1 MGLFSLLESSGHSKM
16 LLSEP
21 APGFRAGLRGLQAS
35 CLSLSSSQHSLTGGD
50 VNVWAPLIW

>member
-1 MGLFSLLESSGHSKM
+1 M

-35 CLSLSSSQHSLTGGD
+35 CLSLPSSQRSLTGGD
-50 VNVWAPLIW
+50 VNVWALLIW